1 MSIKD
6 SEKDKKIEELEN
18 QLKRALADY
27 QNLQKRFEKER
38 EQVVKFANQTL
49 LVNLISILD
58 GFEMVFVQ
66 FKDFLRLGGFERVEV
81 GAGDNFDPK
90 LMEAIEGEGEKVEK
104 VLSAAYKLHDKII
117 KPARVRVTKR

>member
-38 EQVVKFANQTL
+38 EQVVKFANEVL
-49 LVNLISILD
+49 LVNLIGILD
-58 GFEMVFVQ
+58 GLEMVSSQ
-66 FKDFLRLGGFERVEV
+66 FREILKQGGFERVKV
-81 GAGDNFDPK
+81 RKGDQFDPK

-117 KPARVRVTKR
+117 KPARVQVTKR